1 MWAVSHLVSD
11 LLISS
16 VSQAPCCSFHNSKE
30 SKAPW
35 SSFCLVKKT
44 ANYLHMTCRLL
55 QKERPYNSQPWKA
68 LLFTGPGTSGTLLT
82 CKPPY
87 SFPLPTYWVD
97 MQWWDLTHHP
107 LSHTLDQREVDR
119 FSQNPEWL
127 HATNTIY
134 FQISLQL
141 RKIQERSHFYS
152 KTVHRKAGELHC
164 YSPVT
169 SSSWGTTVP
178 DVWHRAPWVPGST
191 KFIPTSIYHSGPCS
205 VE

>member
-127 HATNTIY
+127 HATNKSAASQDTRALS
-134 FQISLQL
+134 FLQQDSPPQGWRAAL
-141 RKIQERSHFYS
+141 LLSSH
-152 KTVHRKAGELHC
+152 
-164 YSPVT
+164 
-169 SSSWGTTVP
+169 
-178 DVWHRAPWVPGST
+178 
-191 KFIPTSIYHSGPCS
+191 I
-205 VE
+205 